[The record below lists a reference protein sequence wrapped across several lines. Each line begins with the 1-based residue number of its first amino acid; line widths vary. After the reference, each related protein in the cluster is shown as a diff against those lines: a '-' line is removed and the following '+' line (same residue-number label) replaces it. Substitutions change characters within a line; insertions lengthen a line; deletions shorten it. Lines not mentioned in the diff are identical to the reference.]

1 MSKFDDILEDVI
13 GKAKVA
19 ADITAKKT
27 SEVVELGKLKYRA
40 KTTAWD
46 IEKAYAKLGALVYEA
61 RKSDENFD
69 DAIQL
74 VMEELDKLNA
84 KLDDLEN
91 QLLNLKTDPVRE
103 ARNARTAAEPKETPE
118 EAPEEVFDYTDEDD
132 KGE

>member
-1 MSKFDDILEDVI
+1 VI

-27 SEVVELGKLKYRA
+27 SEVVEFGKLKYRA
-40 KTTAWD
+40 KTVAWD

-61 RKSDENFD
+61 RKSDDNFD
-69 DAIQL
+69 DATLL

-84 KLDDLEN
+84 KLDDLES
-91 QLLNLKTDPVRE
+91 QLLNLKTDPVKE
-103 ARNARTAAEPKETPE
+103 ARTAKPAAEPK

>member
-46 IEKAYAKLGALVYEA
+46 I
-61 RKSDENFD
+61 
-69 DAIQL
+69 
-74 VMEELDKLNA
+74 
-84 KLDDLEN
+84 
-91 QLLNLKTDPVRE
+91 
-103 ARNARTAAEPKETPE
+103 
-118 EAPEEVFDYTDEDD
+118 
-132 KGE
+132 

>member
-1 MSKFDDILEDVI
+1 MSRFDDILEDVI

-27 SEVVELGKLKYRA
+27 SEVVEFGKLKYRA
-40 KTTAWD
+40 KTVAWD

-61 RKSDENFD
+61 RKSDESFD
-69 DAIQL
+69 DAILL

-91 QLLNLKTDPVRE
+91 QLLNLKTDPVKE
-103 ARNARTAAEPKETPE
+103 ARTAKAAAEPK
-118 EAPEEVFDYTDEDD
+118 EAPEEVFDYADEDE